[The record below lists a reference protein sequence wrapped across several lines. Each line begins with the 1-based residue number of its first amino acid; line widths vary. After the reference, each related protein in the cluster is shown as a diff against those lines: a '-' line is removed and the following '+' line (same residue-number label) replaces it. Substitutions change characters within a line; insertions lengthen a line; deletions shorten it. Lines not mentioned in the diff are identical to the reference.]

1 MDFSLG
7 SRLYGDSWD
16 WFSRTVNLI
25 RGPIHMI
32 FLMNYELDRR
42 SFPLDAYLYDRIFS
56 CFYFCFQLSRT
67 YELLVDFWNAVS
79 IHHVIPHWLI
89 LLELH
94 GSVFVRRPLVR
105 RCQNKEGM
113 LQADYPHRSLF
124 TTELRWPWRR
134 NRSVAFAIGQF
145 GPPPDDAGQIAHAKP
160 TS

>member
-1 MDFSLG
+1 MIWIFHQVHDYTVTAG
-7 SRLYGDSWD
+7 IG
-16 WFSRTVNLI
+16 FSRTVNLI
-25 RGPIHMI
+25 RGPIHTI

-42 SFPLDAYLYDRIFS
+42 SSPLDAYLYDSIFS

-105 RCQNKEGM
+105 RCQNNSKRRHKALCDNGQSKEATHCKSRKLHKK
-113 LQADYPHRSLF
+113 LQSTH
-124 TTELRWPWRR
+124 
-134 NRSVAFAIGQF
+134 
-145 GPPPDDAGQIAHAKP
+145 HP
-160 TS
+160 T